1 MFASYVQEA
10 QRLKEKYSDK
20 IHIVI
25 GCESEMVREESSEDV
40 RKLAARHKLS
50 YIMGSVHHVDGV
62 PIDYDDATLAKVE
75 NKYGST
81 EALFVRYFELVK
93 QMVEEQQPT
102 IVGHF
107 DLIRLLR
114 PEQDL
119 TAPIL
124 AAADA
129 AMDAAIAQGCLF
141 EINTSGLRKGLQGP
155 YPHLD
160 LAKVALIEKRG
171 GVWTVDR
178 QTGGV

>member
-93 QMVEEQQPT
+93 QMVSHCAQVSLVFT
-102 IVGHF
+102 NA
-107 DLIRLLR
+107 LLH
-114 PEQDL
+114 Q
-119 TAPIL
+119 TAAL
-124 AAADA
+124 QA
-129 AMDAAIAQGCLF
+129 
-141 EINTSGLRKGLQGP
+141 KGVRVHRSQ
-155 YPHLD
+155 
-160 LAKVALIEKRG
+160 AL
-171 GVWTVDR
+171 WM
-178 QTGGV
+178 QAYY